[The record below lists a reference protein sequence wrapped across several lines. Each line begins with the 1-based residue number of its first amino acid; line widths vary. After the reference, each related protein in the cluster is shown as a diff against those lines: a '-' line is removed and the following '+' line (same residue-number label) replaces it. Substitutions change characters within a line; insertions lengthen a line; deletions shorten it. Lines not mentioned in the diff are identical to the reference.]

1 MVATVVTGWEGEGR
15 SRQRRGCELRR
26 RRGGE
31 EGRCDPQQA
40 HGHCFSEPDL
50 SNAGSLLTDTILFSI
65 PRVEKMGGVV
75 VMAMHSGEFG
85 RRKDSKVHTS

>member
-1 MVATVVTGWEGEGR
+1 MMTTMVAGGEGGGR

-40 HGHCFSEPDL
+40 HGLCFSEPDL
-50 SNAGSLLTDTILFSI
+50 FHAGSLLERSCCDGDAFWLARISPYVSDI
-65 PRVEKMGGVV
+65 GD
-75 VMAMHSGEFG
+75 
-85 RRKDSKVHTS
+85 RRLQQHFYQESAE

>member
-1 MVATVVTGWEGEGR
+1 MVTTVVTGWEGEGR

-40 HGHCFSEPDL
+40 HGLCFSEPDL
-50 SNAGSLLTDTILFSI
+50 SNAGSLLTDTSYSRFFRRSCCDGDAFW
-65 PRVEKMGGVV
+65 RVWAEQ
-75 VMAMHSGEFG
+75 
-85 RRKDSKVHTS
+85 RL

>member
-1 MVATVVTGWEGEGR
+1 MVTTVVTGWEGEGR

-40 HGHCFSEPDL
+40 HGLCFSEPDL
-50 SNAGSLLTDTILFSI
+50 SNAGSLLTDTYSRFRRS
-65 PRVEKMGGVV
+65 V
-75 VMAMHSGEFG
+75 VMAMHSGGFG
-85 RRKDSKVHTS
+85 RRKDSKVHT